1 MVLEEVLEQVGMD
14 PDPPPMELLQV
25 LTKELLQAF
34 YGLTTTNTNFL
45 KSEETELKFTTV
57 EEITI
62 KFKMRNLVL

>member
-1 MVLEEVLEQVGMD
+1 MLEQVGMD

-25 LTKELLQAF
+25 LIKELLQAF

-45 KSEETELKFTTV
+45 KSEETELKFITV